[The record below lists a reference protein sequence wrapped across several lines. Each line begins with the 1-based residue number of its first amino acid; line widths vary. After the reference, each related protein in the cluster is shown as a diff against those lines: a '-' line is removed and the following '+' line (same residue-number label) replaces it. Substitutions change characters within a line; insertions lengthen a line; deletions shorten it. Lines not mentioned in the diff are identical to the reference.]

1 MVVLFEKL
9 LIPLQVTFSCFICV
23 TSTLTPPTSGL
34 IPPPRQVSVIS
45 MVEFVSEEQGG
56 GGVGGGCW
64 AQIMSIYTA
73 ISGKVV
79 GKYVHSIIPKDNMG
93 YDQYTVPDTVAF
105 EPTFVGLSSI
115 ASHASHAILS
125 NFFE

>member
-23 TSTLTPPTSGL
+23 TSTLAPPTSRL

-45 MVEFVSEEQGG
+45 MVEFVSEERGA
-56 GGVGGGCW
+56 GVWGVCW
-64 AQIMSIYTA
+64 AQVMSIYTA

-79 GKYVHSIIPKDNMG
+79 GKYVHSIIPKDNMA
-93 YDQYTVPDTVAF
+93 YDQ
-105 EPTFVGLSSI
+105 
-115 ASHASHAILS
+115 
-125 NFFE
+125 

>member
-1 MVVLFEKL
+1 MIVLFEKL
-9 LIPLQVTFSCFICV
+9 LIPLQVTFSCFICI
-23 TSTLTPPTSGL
+23 TSTHTPPTSRL

-45 MVEFVSEEQGG
+45 MVEFVSEER
-56 GGVGGGCW
+56 GVGVWGGGCW

-79 GKYVHSIIPKDNMG
+79 GKYVHSIIPKDNMA
-93 YDQYTVPDTVAF
+93 YDQYTVPDTVAV